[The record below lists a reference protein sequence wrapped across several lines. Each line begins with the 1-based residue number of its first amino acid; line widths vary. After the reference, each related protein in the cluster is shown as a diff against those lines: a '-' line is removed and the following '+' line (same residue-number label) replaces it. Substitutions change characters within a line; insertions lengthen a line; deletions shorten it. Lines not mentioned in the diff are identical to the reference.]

1 MNKKISKKN
10 SKQKTTSCD
19 VLIVG
24 GGLAGAS
31 LACALQDSGLSVEI
45 IEAHPVNTDAQP
57 CYDDR
62 TVALSYGSRVILD
75 AMGLWDAIED
85 KTEAIKTI
93 HISDKGHFGVTR
105 LRHDEEGVDALGYV
119 CENRV
124 LGEILYQKL
133 AENSQLQLHCPA
145 RLTGLEQQADYV
157 RVQYAEG
164 EKQNEVQAKLLVAA
178 DGVTSQV
185 RELLQIEVSRQ
196 DYHQTAVVTNVTP
209 GQPHNNVAYE
219 RFTDGGPI
227 AFLPMQQQR
236 CSVVWTVATE
246 KADALM
252 GLDDG
257 MFLEQLQQRFG
268 FRLGQLK
275 KAGKRQSYPLALVET
290 TQLVRGRVVVV
301 GNAAHTLH
309 PVAGQGFNLAL
320 RDVALLAELIVENSA
335 TGKDVGATSMLQTY
349 QEMREKDALRVYRFT
364 DTLVK
369 VFSNNFSPLSHLRS
383 AGLVAADLLP
393 SVKHQLARQSM
404 GLSGRMSRLGKRLG
418 KRPGKHAGGHLGLTS

>member
-1 MNKKISKKN
+1 MDKKTTKKKAARK
-10 SKQKTTSCD
+10 KQATTSCD

-31 LACALQDSGLSVEI
+31 LACALIDNGLSVEI
-45 IEAHPVNTDAQP
+45 IESHPLHAETQP

-75 AMGLWDAIED
+75 AMGLWEKCCEKA
-85 KTEAIKTI
+85 EAIKTI

-105 LRHDEEGVDALGYV
+105 LKHDEEGVDALGYV

-124 LGEILYQKL
+124 LGEVFYQRLTEDSKFK
-133 AENSQLQLHCPA
+133 LHCPA
-145 RLTGLEQQADYV
+145 ELTGIEQHEDYV
-157 RVQYAEG
+157 RIQYKEEG
-164 EKQNEVQAKLLVAA
+164 DQQTVCAKLLVAA

-185 RELLQIEVSRQ
+185 RELLKIEVSRQ
-196 DYHQTAVVTNVTP
+196 DYHQTAIVANVTT

-219 RFTDGGPI
+219 RFTDSGPV
-227 AFLPMQQQR
+227 AFLPMKQQR
-236 CSVVWTVATE
+236 CSVVWTVPTDKVDNLVCLE
-246 KADALM
+246 
-252 GLDDG
+252 DG
-257 MFLEQLQQRFG
+257 EFLEHLQQRFG

-275 KAGKRQSYPLALVET
+275 KVGKRQAYPLALVEA
-290 TQLVRGRVVVV
+290 TQVVRGRVVVV

-320 RDVALLAELIVENSA
+320 RDIALLAELIVSSKEA
-335 TGKDVGATSMLQTY
+335 GGDVGDASMLQSY

-369 VFSNNFSPLSHLRS
+369 VFSNKFSPLSHLRS
-383 AGLVAADLLP
+383 AGLVVADLMP
-393 SVKHQLARQSM
+393 FVKHQLARQSM
-404 GLSGRMSRLGKRLG
+404 GLGGRMSRLDRCTGRSM
-418 KRPGKHAGGHLGLTS
+418 GGQMNSRG